1 MKKHI
6 ADCCKSGSQIS
17 GEARTKLKSS
27 NSGTCATNLTPIR
40 FASVKMRSILARGA
54 SERTQP
60 CRKTKFCDTPKHIVR
75 ILITLAVIAVLAA
88 AFFYGDNAAKTRETP
103 DVLPSVQTEQPPRV
117 PQSDTPADAPSDTSP
132 SGTFDEA
139 PDETPAD
146 ASVDR
151 TEQPPKNEPPV
162 PSDTAPDVSPE
173 VHPDTLP
180 DVLPDVS
187 TTEQPTEPPTEL
199 PPVETPDS
207 TVQTDD
213 EAEYTCFLSVRC
225 DTVLANMDKLAAEKA
240 ELVPA
245 DGVLFAEREVIF
257 YEEESVFNVLAREM
271 KQKKI
276 HFEFVR
282 TPVFDSAYIEGIANL
297 YEFDCGELS
306 GWLYRVNGEF
316 PGYGCSRY
324 TLSDGDRVEVVYTC
338 DSGADVGA
346 VFDEGG
352 GQKDA

>member
-1 MKKHI
+1 MK
-6 ADCCKSGSQIS
+6 
-17 GEARTKLKSS
+17 
-27 NSGTCATNLTPIR
+27 
-40 FASVKMRSILARGA
+40 
-54 SERTQP
+54 
-60 CRKTKFCDTPKHIVR
+60 KHIVR
-75 ILITLAVIAVLAA
+75 ILITLAVIAALAA
-88 AFFYGDNAAKTRETP
+88 AFFYGDNAAKTPEKP

-132 SGTFDEA
+132 SGTFDKA
-139 PDETPAD
+139 PDEPTD
-146 ASVDR
+146 AVPSVDSAVK
-151 TEQPPKNEPPV
+151 TELPPKNDPPV
-162 PSDTAPDVSPE
+162 PSDTAPDVLPE
-173 VHPDTLP
+173 VHPDTPPAALP
-180 DVLPDVS
+180 DDSS
-187 TTEQPTEPPTEL
+187 TAEPPTEL

-240 ELVPA
+240 ESVPA

-271 KQKKI
+271 KQNKI

-282 TPVFDSAYIEGIANL
+282 TPVFGSAYIEGIGNL